1 MFQKSDKPKIKKL
14 KSQNSNSSTK
24 APKTPKATNIAFVF
38 LSLLLTAGLFVG
50 LIFLQNYLSEEITYK
65 TVIVAKS
72 DIPENT
78 IFTKENATKYL
89 TFKQINILD
98 APSGTLISADSILGK
113 KNIVPIIEGE
123 YIFDKDFEDL
133 KVYTEYI
140 ENPIEVSLDVSAVSY
155 SYGGK
160 LRGGDLINIIVST
173 SSNPNDKAN
182 TNETVINEE
191 KEEENKQIETQKSF
205 GGYSSYLLK
214 NVYVSK
220 ALDASG
226 KEISSTDVLN
236 NANILILIID
246 KKDELKLTNAL
257 FNTKIYLS
265 KVMDKDSV
273 REELELSN
281 DETNDSLL
289 NNEEVVLPNINDV
302 DIDDID
308 IDKIME

>member
-14 KSQNSNSSTK
+14 KSPKQRQPKNIS
-24 APKTPKATNIAFVF
+24 KTPKATNIAFVF

-89 TFKQINILD
+89 KFKQINILD
-98 APSGTLISADSILGK
+98 APNGTLISADFILGK

-140 ENPIEVSLDVSAVSY
+140 ENPIEVSLDVSTVSY

-182 TNETVINEE
+182 TNETVINKDTEDT
-191 KEEENKQIETQKSF
+191 EENDKMETQKYF

-226 KEISSTDVLN
+226 KEIPSTDVLN

-273 REELELSN
+273 REELELSD
-281 DETNDSLL
+281 DEINDSLL
-289 NNEEVVLPNINDV
+289 NDDESTLPDVKDIDV
-302 DIDDID
+302 D
-308 IDKIME
+308 KLME